1 MYKLNVISLIIL
13 TTYTGATYASTPD
26 FPQQGLPQEDT
37 VVFGNVTIDKT
48 TADKMTITQSSPTTQ
63 INWKSF
69 DIGQNKEV
77 EFKQPSANS
86 VAYNRVTGGNASQIQ
101 GKLTA
106 NGKVYLANPNGVIIT
121 KGAEI
126 NVAGLLATTK
136 DLEKISENGNSN
148 TNKFTRKLKDRQVV
162 TEGQVVK
169 EGQVINEG
177 KIKAKDFVVL
187 NGDEVIN
194 KGEIDVEKNA
204 AKNGEVYLSSDYN
217 FTFTL
222 PDSGISVA
230 LEDNTVRGIVKNEGS
245 IKAGEITLSAKGRNQ
260 ALDSLVMNNGVLEA
274 TKVSNRNGKVVLSAG
289 NVELNN
295 KSDIKGEIVT
305 FGADVTSNK
314 ELEDNIKITSQT
326 GSKVTSPKINFKG
339 KSVNIKGDFGREEN
353 REYYDDEHKKLKT
366 EVNIDVP
373 DDENIRIADKEKEKE
388 KEKEKDK
395 DNTGTGSFI
404 QTGALSSLLAN
415 NGKVTLK
422 GKDVDIS
429 GNIKIN
435 SFRDSDSLLKLTNKG
450 HIKINHADINSK
462 GRLFF
467 ITSLQNEEDFQS
479 NITITD
485 SKINLGNG
493 AMGLGRSVNESDY
506 DNPYQK
512 TEGSQRK
519 KFNVNMSNVEFNQ
532 VDDVILAGGFEK
544 VNLDKIVATGKTN
557 FYIDGGVSRNRTN
570 GEPWKYEYGV
580 LDLDKRTQLSEL
592 DQGRRRWGYYYDLE
606 LDMNRAYLYRFD
618 LFAAKNTRR
627 STIKDTEINISN
639 SNINLKNGFV
649 HLLAEKIKLDNSKI
663 DITFDKD
670 NSQDTLAQTNR
681 LGMNGKV
688 SMINSHIKIVGD
700 EKEGI
705 SPTGTY
711 ATMFLIGELIGEKS
725 SIFVKSHQGYT
736 FKTDGNTKI
745 AGKYSKEDLKITAIN
760 TGGRAAEEVLINGA
774 LGSADNDANIANM
787 AFTIGDS
794 ANTKTTIENA
804 DITALA
810 PNGGTAYLSS
820 KDVEIEVKPNSNFT
834 FFELPREKNLN
845 QTKINGASTKLSERG
860 FARLYDKINGV
871 RASNLSAEQLNVTDA
886 SEKIINTKLVS
897 SLDVEK
903 LVSVAVCDAG
913 NGCEEQQF
921 GDKGNNTK
929 VSVGEL
935 EAEQ

>member
-13 TTYTGATYASTPD
+13 TTYTGAAYASAQD
-26 FPQQGLPQEDT
+26 LPQEGLPQKDK
-37 VVFGNVTIDKT
+37 VVVGKATFST
-48 TADKMTITQSSPTTQ
+48 TENKMTIKQETPTTQ
-63 INWKSF
+63 IDWHSF
-69 DIGQNKEV
+69 DIGKNKEV
-77 EFKQPSANS
+77 EFEQPTTNS

-121 KGAEI
+121 QGAQI
-126 NVAGLLATTK
+126 NVAGLFATTK
-136 DLEKISENGNSN
+136 DLEKISENGNGN
-148 TNKFTRKLKDRQVV
+148 GNGNGNKFTRKAK
-162 TEGQVVK
+162 EGKVLT

-177 KIKAKDFVVL
+177 KIEAKDFVVL

-194 KGEIDVEKNA
+194 KGDINA
-204 AKNGEVYLSSDYN
+204 TNGKVYLSSDYN

-222 PDSGISVA
+222 LPDSGISVA
-230 LEDNTVRGIVKNEGS
+230 LEDNAVRGIVKNEGI
-245 IKAGEITLSAKGRNQ
+245 IKAGDITLNAKGRNQ
-260 ALDSLVMNNGVLEA
+260 ALDSLVVNNGVLEA

-295 KSDIKGEIVT
+295 KSDIKGESEVA
-305 FGADVTSNK
+305 FTSNNDK
-314 ELEDNIKITSQT
+314 NIKITSQT
-326 GSKVTSPKINFKG
+326 GSKVTSPKIDFKG
-339 KSVNIKGDFGREEN
+339 KSVNINGDFGREDSGKH
-353 REYYDDEHKKLKT
+353 YKDEFKKLDT

-373 DDENIRIADKEKEKE
+373 DTENIRIADVEDKDKH
-388 KEKEKDK
+388 KEKDK
-395 DNTGTGSFI
+395 TDTGSFI

-435 SFRDSDSLLKLTNKG
+435 SFKGTDSLLKLTNQG
-450 HIKINHADINSK
+450 HININNADIHST

-467 ITSLQNEEDFQS
+467 ITSLQNDVDFQS
-479 NITITD
+479 NITITN

-493 AMGLGRSVNESDY
+493 AMGLGRSADPEDY
-506 DNPYQK
+506 DNKYQK
-512 TEGSQRK
+512 TERSQRK
-519 KFNVNMSNVEFNQ
+519 KFDVKMRNVVFDQ
-532 VDDVILAGGFEK
+532 VDDVVVAGGFQK
-544 VNLDKIVATGKTN
+544 VNLDNIVATGKTN
-557 FYIDGGVSRNRTN
+557 FYIDGGVSRNKRN
-570 GEPWKYEYGV
+570 GESWKYEYGV
-580 LDLDKRTQLSEL
+580 LDLDERTQLSSL
-592 DQGRRRWGYYYDLE
+592 DQRKRRWKYYYNLD
-606 LDMNRAYLYRFD
+606 LDMNRAYWHRFD
-618 LFAAKNTRR
+618 MFASKNTGR
-627 STIKDTEINISN
+627 STIKGTEINISN

-649 HLLAEKIKLDNSKI
+649 HLLAEKINLDKSKI

-670 NSQDTLAQTNR
+670 NSEDISSQINR

-688 SMINSHIKIVGD
+688 SMVNSHIKIVGD
-700 EKEGI
+700 EKSDI
-705 SPTGTY
+705 SAKAPY

-736 FKTDGNTKI
+736 FRTDGDTKI
-745 AGKYSKEDLKITAIN
+745 AGKNSKDDLKITAIN
-760 TGGRAAEEVLINGA
+760 TGGRTGKEVIINGA
-774 LGSADNDANIANM
+774 PGSIDNDANIANM
-787 AFTIGDS
+787 AFTIGDN

-820 KDVEIEVKPNSNFT
+820 KGVEIEVNPNSNFT
-834 FFELPREKNLN
+834 FFELPREKNFN
-845 QTKINGASTKLSERG
+845 QTKINGDSTKLSERG

>member
-13 TTYTGATYASTPD
+13 TTYTGAVYASTQD
-26 FPQQGLPQEDT
+26 LPQEEN
-37 VVFGNVTIDKT
+37 VVFGNVKIEKT
-48 TADKMTITQSSPTTQ
+48 VDKMTINQTSDKAQ

-69 DIGQNKEV
+69 DIGKNKEV
-77 EFKQPSANS
+77 EFQQPSTSA

-101 GKLTA
+101 GKLMA

-121 KGAEI
+121 QGAEI
-126 NVAGLLATTK
+126 NVAGLFATTK
-136 DLEKISENGNSN
+136 DLERISENGNS
-148 TNKFTRKLKDRQVV
+148 NKFTRKLKDRQELK
-162 TEGQVVK
+162 EGQVVK

-177 KIKAKDFVVL
+177 EIKAKDFVVL

-194 KGEIDVEKNA
+194 KGKIDA
-204 AKNGEVYLSSDYN
+204 TNGKVYLSSGDN
-217 FTFTL
+217 FTFTLL

-230 LEDNTVRGIVKNEGS
+230 LEDNTVRGIVQNEGS
-245 IKAGEITLSAKGRNQ
+245 IKAGEITLSAKGRKE

-289 NVELNN
+289 EIKLND
-295 KSDIKGEIVT
+295 KSDIKGESEVV
-305 FGADVTSNK
+305 FTSN
-314 ELEDNIKITSQT
+314 EDKKLKITSQT
-326 GSKVTSPKINFKG
+326 GSKVTSPKINFTG
-339 KSVNIKGDFGREEN
+339 KSVNINGDFGR
-353 REYYDDEHKKLKT
+353 DDSKAHYNEEHKRLDT

-373 DDENIRIADKEKEKE
+373 DNENIRIADK
-388 KEKEKDK
+388 
-395 DNTGTGSFI
+395 DNTGTGTDSFI
-404 QTGALSSLLAN
+404 QTDALSSLLAN
-415 NGKVTLK
+415 NGKVNLK
-422 GKDVDIS
+422 GNNVNIS
-429 GNIKIN
+429 GNININ
-435 SFRDSDSLLKLTNKG
+435 SFKDSDSLLKLTNKG
-450 HIKINHADINSK
+450 HININNADINSK

-467 ITSLQNEEDFQS
+467 ITSLQNDVDFQS

-493 AMGLGRSVNESDY
+493 AMGLGRSLNKKDCDDRWCRTES
-506 DNPYQK
+506 P
-512 TEGSQRK
+512 QRK
-519 KFNVNMSNVEFNQ
+519 KFNVKMSNVEFNQ
-532 VDDVILAGGFEK
+532 VDDVVVAGGFKE
-544 VNLDKIVATGKTN
+544 VNLDRVVATGKTN
-557 FYIDGGVSRNRTN
+557 FYIDGGVSRNGR
-570 GEPWKYEYGV
+570 KYEYGV
-580 LDLDKRTQLSEL
+580 LDLDERTQLSSL
-592 DQGRRRWGYYYDLE
+592 DQRKRRWKYYYNLD
-606 LDMNRAYLYRFD
+606 LDMNKAYWHRFD
-618 LFAAKNTRR
+618 MFASKNTGR

-639 SNINLKNGFV
+639 SNINLKNGFM

-670 NSQDTLAQTNR
+670 NSEDISSQINR

-700 EKEGI
+700 EKSDI
-705 SPTGTY
+705 SAKAPY

-736 FKTDGNTKI
+736 FRTDGDTKI
-745 AGKYSKEDLKITAIN
+745 AGKNSKDDLKITAIN
-760 TGGRAAEEVLINGA
+760 TGGRTGKEVIINGA
-774 LGSADNDANIANM
+774 PGSIDNDANIANM
-787 AFTIGDS
+787 AFTIGDN

-820 KDVEIEVKPNSNFT
+820 KGVEIEVNPNSNFT
-834 FFELPREKNLN
+834 FFELPREKNFN
-845 QTKINGASTKLSERG
+845 QTKINGDSTKLSERG

>member
-13 TTYTGATYASTPD
+13 TTYTGAAYASTRD
-26 FPQQGLPQEDT
+26 FPQNHQIITGNAT
-37 VVFGNVTIDKT
+37 VSQAEN
-48 TADKMTITQSSPTTQ
+48 KMTINQTTPTTQ
-63 INWKSF
+63 IDWHSF

-77 EFKQPSANS
+77 EFIQPGENS

-121 KGAEI
+121 QGAQI

-136 DLEKISENGNSN
+136 DLERISENGNSN
-148 TNKFTRKLKDRQVV
+148 SYQFTRKTKDGQVPKEGEVLKD
-162 TEGQVVK
+162 GQVVK

-177 KIKAKDFVVL
+177 KITAQDFVVL
-187 NGDEVIN
+187 NGDKVVNE
-194 KGEIDVEKNA
+194 GEISS
-204 AKNGEVYLSSDYN
+204 KNGKVHLSSGYN

-222 PDSGISVA
+222 SDSGISVA
-230 LEDNTVRGIVKNEGS
+230 LEDNTVQGIVENEGS
-245 IKAGEITLSAKGRNQ
+245 IKAGEITLSAKGRKQ
-260 ALDSLVMNNGVLEA
+260 ALDSLVVNNGVLEA
-274 TKVSNRNGKVVLSAG
+274 TKVSNRNGKVVLSAD
-289 NVELNN
+289 NVQLNN
-295 KSDIKGEIVT
+295 KSDIKGESETV
-305 FGADVTSNK
+305 FTSNN
-314 ELEDNIKITSQT
+314 ELKDNIKITSQT
-326 GSKVTSPKINFKG
+326 GSKVTSPKINFTG
-339 KSVNIKGDFGREEN
+339 KSVNIKGDFGRENSTTHYSE
-353 REYYDDEHKKLKT
+353 EHKTLKT

-373 DDENIRIADKEKEKE
+373 DTENIRIADVEDKDKD
-388 KEKEKDK
+388 KDK

-422 GKDVDIS
+422 GKDVNIS

-435 SFRDSDSLLKLTNKG
+435 SFKDTDSLLKLTNQG
-450 HIKINHADINSK
+450 HININNADIHSK

-467 ITSLQNEEDFQS
+467 ITSLQNEEDFKS
-479 NITITD
+479 NIKITD

-493 AMGLGRSVNESDY
+493 AMGLGRSAKEEYY
-506 DNPYQK
+506 DNRWQK
-512 TEGSQRK
+512 TEYSQRK
-519 KFNVNMSNVEFNQ
+519 KFNVDMRNVEFNQ
-532 VDDVILAGGFEK
+532 VDDVVVAGGFEK
-544 VNLDKIVATGKTN
+544 VNLDNIVATGKTN
-557 FYIDGGVSRNRTN
+557 FYIDGGVSRNRN
-570 GEPWKYEYGV
+570 GKSSKYEYGV
-580 LDLDKRTQLSEL
+580 LDLDERTQLSSL
-592 DQGRRRWGYYYDLE
+592 DQRKRRWKYYYNLD
-606 LDMNRAYLYRFD
+606 LDMNRAYWHRFD
-618 LFAAKNTRR
+618 MFASKNTGR

-639 SNINLKNGFV
+639 SKINLKNGFV
-649 HLLAEKIKLDNSKI
+649 HLLAEKIKLDKSKI

-670 NSQDTLAQTNR
+670 NSEDISSQINR

-688 SMINSHIKIVGD
+688 SMVNSHIKIVGD
-700 EKEGI
+700 EKSDI
-705 SPTGTY
+705 SAKAPY

-736 FKTDGNTKI
+736 FRTDGDTKI
-745 AGKYSKEDLKITAIN
+745 AGKNSKDDLKITAIN
-760 TGGRAAEEVLINGA
+760 TGGRTGKEVIINGA
-774 LGSADNDANIANM
+774 PGSIDNDANIANM
-787 AFTIGDS
+787 AFTIGDN
-794 ANTKTTIENA
+794 ADTKTTIENA

-820 KDVEIEVKPNSNFT
+820 KGVEIEVNPNSNFT
-834 FFELPREKNLN
+834 FFELPREKNFN
-845 QTKINGASTKLSERG
+845 QTKINGDSTKLSERG

>member
-13 TTYTGATYASTPD
+13 TTYTGATYASTQD
-26 FPQQGLPQEDT
+26 LPQQGLPQHHTT
-37 VVFGNVTIDKT
+37 VSGNVTVTT
-48 TADKMTITQSSPTTQ
+48 TADKMTIKQDSNKAQ

-69 DIGQNKEV
+69 DIGENKEV
-77 EFKQPSANS
+77 KFEQPDENA

-121 KGAEI
+121 KGAQI

-136 DLEKISENGNSN
+136 DLENISENI
-148 TNKFTRKLKDRQVV
+148 NKFTRKAKQD
-162 TEGQVVK
+162 GQVVKNRQVLKDGQVIK

-177 KIKAKDFVVL
+177 NITAQDFVVL

-194 KGEIDVEKNA
+194 KGNINVEKNSTI
-204 AKNGEVYLSSDYN
+204 NGKVYLSSGYN

-222 PDSGISVA
+222 SDSGISVA
-230 LEDNTVRGIVKNEGS
+230 LEDNAVQGIVQNEGS

-260 ALDSLVMNNGVLEA
+260 VLDSLVMNNGVLEA
-274 TKVSNRNGKVVLSAG
+274 TKVSNKNGKVVLSAD
-289 NVELNN
+289 EIKLND
-295 KSDIKGEIVT
+295 KSDIKGESEVA
-305 FGADVTSNK
+305 FTSNGDK
-314 ELEDNIKITSQT
+314 KLKITSQT
-326 GSKVTSPKINFKG
+326 GSKVTSPKIDFKG
-339 KSVNIKGDFGREEN
+339 KSVNINGNFGRDDGTKHYN
-353 REYYDDEHKKLKT
+353 DEHKTLKT

-373 DDENIRIADKEKEKE
+373 DTENIRIADKEKEKE
-388 KEKEKDK
+388 K
-395 DNTGTGSFI
+395 TGTDSFI
-404 QTGALSSLLAN
+404 QTDALSSLLAN

-422 GKDVDIS
+422 GKDVNIS

-435 SFRDSDSLLKLTNKG
+435 SFKDTDSLLKLTNKG
-450 HIKINHADINSK
+450 HININNADIHSK

-467 ITSLQNEEDFQS
+467 ITSLQNDVDFQS

-493 AMGLGRSVNESDY
+493 AMGLGRSLNQEDCDGRWCRTES
-506 DNPYQK
+506 P
-512 TEGSQRK
+512 QRK
-519 KFNVNMSNVEFNQ
+519 KFDVKMSNVEFNQ
-532 VDDVILAGGFEK
+532 VDDVVVAGGFKE
-544 VNLDKIVATGKTN
+544 VNLDRIVATGQTN
-557 FYIDGGVSRNRTN
+557 FYIDGGVSRNNSR
-570 GEPWKYEYGV
+570 YEYGV
-580 LDLDKRTQLSEL
+580 LDLDKRTLLSEL
-592 DQGRRRWGYYYDLE
+592 DQRRRRWKYYDNLD
-606 LDMNRAYLYRFD
+606 LDMNKAYWHRFD
-618 LFAAKNTRR
+618 MFASKNTGRA
-627 STIKDTEINISN
+627 TIKDTEINISN
-639 SNINLKNGFV
+639 SNINLKNGFM
-649 HLLAEKIKLDNSKI
+649 HLLAEKINLDNSKI

-670 NSQDTLAQTNR
+670 NSQDISTQINR

-688 SMINSHIKIVGD
+688 SMVNSHIKIVGD
-700 EKEGI
+700 EKSDI
-705 SPTGTY
+705 SAKAPY

-736 FKTDGNTKI
+736 FRTDGDTKI
-745 AGKYSKEDLKITAIN
+745 AGKNSKDDLKITAIN
-760 TGGRAAEEVLINGA
+760 TGGRTGKEVIINGA
-774 LGSADNDANIANM
+774 PGSIDNDANIANM
-787 AFTIGDS
+787 AFTIGDN

-820 KDVEIEVKPNSNFT
+820 KGVEIEVKSNSNFT
-834 FFELPREKNLN
+834 FFELPREKNFN

>member
-26 FPQQGLPQEDT
+26 FPQQDE
-37 VVFGNVTIDKT
+37 VVFGKATVSQTEN
-48 TADKMTITQSSPTTQ
+48 KMTIKQESDKAQ

-69 DIGQNKEV
+69 DIGKNKEV
-77 EFKQPSANS
+77 EFEQPSTNA
-86 VAYNRVTGGNASQIQ
+86 VAYNRVIGGNASQIQ
-101 GKLTA
+101 GKLKA

-121 KGAEI
+121 EGAEI
-126 NVAGLLATTK
+126 NVAGLFATTK
-136 DLEKISENGNSN
+136 DLEKISENGNGNS
-148 TNKFTRKLKDRQVV
+148 NKFTRKLKNGQVV

-177 KIKAKDFVVL
+177 NITAQDFVVL

-194 KGEIDVEKNA
+194 KGKIDA
-204 AKNGEVYLSSDYN
+204 TNGKVYLSSDYN
-217 FTFTL
+217 FTFTLL

-230 LEDNTVRGIVKNEGS
+230 LEDNTVQGIVKNEGS
-245 IKAGEITLSAKGRNQ
+245 IKAGEITLSAKGRKE

-274 TKVSNRNGKVVLSAG
+274 TKVSSKNGKVVLSAD
-289 NVELNN
+289 EIKLND
-295 KSDIKGEIVT
+295 KSNIKGESEVV
-305 FGADVTSNK
+305 FTSNK
-314 ELEDNIKITSQT
+314 GLENNIKITSQT
-326 GSKVTSPKINFKG
+326 GSKVTSPKIDFKG
-339 KSVNIKGDFGREEN
+339 KRVNINGNFGREDN
-353 REYYDDEHKKLKT
+353 NDYYKDEFKTLNT

-373 DDENIRIADKEKEKE
+373 DTENIRIADKDKEQ
-388 KEKEKDK
+388 DK
-395 DNTGTGSFI
+395 DNTGTGKDSFI

-415 NGKVTLK
+415 NGKVNLK
-422 GKDVDIS
+422 GNEVNIS
-429 GNIKIN
+429 GRIHID
-435 SFRDSDSLLKLTNKG
+435 SFRGSDSLLKLTNQG
-450 HIKINHADINSK
+450 HININNADIHST

-467 ITSLQNEEDFQS
+467 ITSLQNKEDFKS

-493 AMGLGRSVNESDY
+493 AMGLGRSLNRENCDHHRWCR
-506 DNPYQK
+506 
-512 TEGSQRK
+512 TETSQRK
-519 KFNVNMSNVEFNQ
+519 KFDVDMRNVVFDQ
-532 VDDVILAGGFEK
+532 VDDVVVAGGFRK
-544 VNLDKIVATGKTN
+544 VNLDNIVATGKTN
-557 FYIDGGVSRNRTN
+557 FYIDGGVSRNNSR
-570 GEPWKYEYGV
+570 YEYGV
-580 LDLDKRTQLSEL
+580 LDLDKRTLLSEL
-592 DQGRRRWGYYYDLE
+592 DQRKRRWKYYNDLD
-606 LDMNRAYLYRFD
+606 LDMNKAYWHRFD
-618 LFAAKNTRR
+618 MFATKNTGR
-627 STIKDTEINISN
+627 STIKETEINISN

-649 HLLAEKIKLDNSKI
+649 HLLAEKINLDKSKI

-670 NSQDTLAQTNR
+670 NSEDISSQINR

-688 SMINSHIKIVGD
+688 SMVNSHIKIVGD
-700 EKEGI
+700 EKSDI
-705 SPTGTY
+705 SAKAPY

-736 FKTDGNTKI
+736 FRTDGDTKI
-745 AGKYSKEDLKITAIN
+745 AGKNSKDDLKITAIN
-760 TGGRAAEEVLINGA
+760 TGGRTGKEVIINGA
-774 LGSADNDANIANM
+774 PGSIDNDANIANM
-787 AFTIGDS
+787 AFTIGDN

-820 KDVEIEVKPNSNFT
+820 KGVEIEVKSNSNFT
-834 FFELPREKNLN
+834 FFELPREKNFN
-845 QTKINGASTKLSERG
+845 QTKINGDSTKLSERG

-871 RASNLSAEQLNVTDA
+871 RASNLSAEQLNVTDS

>member
-13 TTYTGATYASTPD
+13 TTCSGAAYASTQD
-26 FPQQGLPQEDT
+26 FPQQDK
-37 VVFGNVTIDKT
+37 VVLGMASVTQT
-48 TADKMTITQSSPTTQ
+48 ENKMTIKQETPTTQ
-63 INWKSF
+63 IDWHSF
-69 DIGQNKEV
+69 DIGKNKEV
-77 EFKQPSANS
+77 EFKQPNANS
-86 VAYNRVTGGNASQIQ
+86 VAYNRVTGGNASHIQ

-121 KGAEI
+121 QGAEI
-126 NVAGLLATTK
+126 NVAGLFATTK
-136 DLEKISENGNSN
+136 DLEKISESGN
-148 TNKFTRKLKDRQVV
+148 NKFIRKLTQ
-162 TEGQVVK
+162 EGQVL
-169 EGQVINEG
+169 NEG
-177 KIKAKDFVVL
+177 KITAQDFVVL
-187 NGDEVIN
+187 NGDQVIN
-194 KGEIDVEKNA
+194 KGEINVEKNA
-204 AKNGEVYLSSDYN
+204 ANNGKVYLSSGYN

-222 PDSGISVA
+222 PDSSISVA
-230 LEDNTVRGIVKNEGS
+230 LEDNTVQGIVKNEGS

-260 ALDSLVMNNGVLEA
+260 VLDSLVMNNGVLEA
-274 TKVSNRNGKVVLSAG
+274 TKVSKKNGKVVLSADD
-289 NVELNN
+289 VQLNN
-295 KSDIKGEIVT
+295 KSDIKGDIVS
-305 FGADVTSNK
+305 FGADVTSNN
-314 ELEDNIKITSQT
+314 ELKDNIKITSKT
-326 GSKVTSPKINFKG
+326 GSKVTSPKIDFKG
-339 KSVNIKGDFGREEN
+339 KSVNINGNFGRDDSKAHYN
-353 REYYDDEHKKLKT
+353 DEHKTLKT

-373 DDENIRIADKEKEKE
+373 DTENIRIADVED
-388 KEKEKDK
+388 KDK

-422 GKDVDIS
+422 GNNVNIS
-429 GNIKIN
+429 GRIHIN
-435 SFRDSDSLLKLTNKG
+435 SFKDTDSLLKLTNKG
-450 HIKINHADINSK
+450 HIDINNADIHSK

-467 ITSLQNEEDFQS
+467 ITSLQNEKDFQS

-493 AMGLGRSVNESDY
+493 AMGLGRSANPEDY
-506 DNPYQK
+506 DNKYQK
-512 TEGSQRK
+512 TEYSQRK
-519 KFNVNMSNVEFNQ
+519 KFDVKMSNVVFDQ

-557 FYIDGGVSRNRTN
+557 FYIDGGVSRNGR
-570 GEPWKYEYGV
+570 KYEYGV
-580 LDLDKRTQLSEL
+580 LDLDERTKLSEL
-592 DQGRRRWGYYYDLE
+592 DQGRRRWRYYRDLD

-618 LFAAKNTRR
+618 LFAAKNTGR
-627 STIKDTEINISN
+627 STIEDTEINISN
-639 SNINLKNGFV
+639 SNINLKNGFM

-736 FKTDGNTKI
+736 FKTDGDTKI
-745 AGKYSKEDLKITAIN
+745 AGKNSKEDLKITAIN

-820 KDVEIEVKPNSNFT
+820 KDVEIEVNPNSNFT

-871 RASNLSAEQLNVTDA
+871 RASNLSAEQLNVTDS
-886 SEKIINTKLVS
+886 SEKIINTNLVS

-913 NGCEEQQF
+913 KGCEEQQF

>member
-13 TTYTGATYASTPD
+13 TTYTGATYASTRD
-26 FPQQGLPQEDT
+26 LPQHQET
-37 VVFGNVTIDKT
+37 VSGNVTVTT
-48 TADKMTITQSSPTTQ
+48 TADKMTITQESDKAQ

-69 DIGQNKEV
+69 DIGKDKEV
-77 EFKQPSANS
+77 KFEQPNENA
-86 VAYNRVTGGNASQIQ
+86 VAYNRVIGGNASQIQ

-136 DLEKISENGNSN
+136 DLEKISENGNSYQ
-148 TNKFTRKLKDRQVV
+148 FTRKTKD
-162 TEGQVVK
+162 GQVVKDRLVLKDGQELK

-177 KIKAKDFVVL
+177 KITAKDFVVL

-194 KGEIDVEKNA
+194 KGEIDA
-204 AKNGEVYLSSDYN
+204 TNGKVYLSSDYN

-222 PDSGISVA
+222 SDSSISVA
-230 LEDNTVRGIVKNEGS
+230 LEDNAVQSIVKNEGS
-245 IKAGEITLSAKGRNQ
+245 IKAGEITLSAKGRKQ
-260 ALDSLVMNNGVLEA
+260 ALDSLVVNNGVLEA
-274 TKVSNRNGKVVLSAG
+274 TKVSSKNGKVVLSAD

-295 KSDIKGEIVT
+295 KSDIKGKSEVV
-305 FGADVTSNK
+305 FTSNNDK
-314 ELEDNIKITSQT
+314 NIKITSKT

-339 KSVNIKGDFGREEN
+339 KSVNIKGDFGREDN
-353 REYYDDEHKKLKT
+353 NNYYKDEFKTLNT

-373 DDENIRIADKEKEKE
+373 DDENIRIADQD
-388 KEKEKDK
+388 KDK
-395 DNTGTGSFI
+395 TGTGTDSFI
-404 QTGALSSLLAN
+404 QTEALSSLLAN
-415 NGKVTLK
+415 NGKVNLK
-422 GKDVDIS
+422 GKDVNIS
-429 GNIKIN
+429 GNININ
-435 SFRDSDSLLKLTNKG
+435 SFKGTDSLLKLTNKG
-450 HIKINHADINSK
+450 HIDINNADIHST

-467 ITSLQNEEDFQS
+467 ITSLQNEKDFQS

-493 AMGLGRSVNESDY
+493 AMGLGRSADPEDY
-506 DNPYQK
+506 DNKYQK
-512 TEGSQRK
+512 TERSQRK
-519 KFNVNMSNVEFNQ
+519 KFNVDMRNVTFNQ
-532 VDDVILAGGFEK
+532 VDDVVLAGGFEK
-544 VNLDKIVATGKTN
+544 VNLDNITATGKTN
-557 FYIDGGVSRNRTN
+557 FYIDGGVSRNRN
-570 GEPWKYEYGV
+570 GRGSKYEYGV
-580 LDLDKRTQLSEL
+580 LDLDERTQLSSL
-592 DQGRRRWGYYYDLE
+592 DQGRRRWKYYYNLD
-606 LDMNRAYLYRFD
+606 LDMNRAYWHRFD
-618 LFAAKNTRR
+618 MFATKNTGRAA
-627 STIKDTEINISN
+627 IKDTEINISN

-670 NSQDTLAQTNR
+670 NSEDISTQINR

-688 SMINSHIKIVGD
+688 SMVNSHIKIVGD
-700 EKEGI
+700 EKSDI
-705 SPTGTY
+705 SPKAPY

-736 FKTDGNTKI
+736 FRTDGDTKI
-745 AGKYSKEDLKITAIN
+745 AGKNSKDDLKITAIN
-760 TGGRAAEEVLINGA
+760 TGGRTGKEVIINGA
-774 LGSADNDANIANM
+774 PGSIDNDANIANM
-787 AFTIGDS
+787 AFTIGDN
-794 ANTKTTIENA
+794 ADTKTTIENA

-820 KDVEIEVKPNSNFT
+820 KGVEIEVKSNSNFT
-834 FFELPREKNLN
+834 FFELPREKNFN
-845 QTKINGASTKLSERG
+845 QTKINGDSTKLSERG

-871 RASNLSAEQLNVTDA
+871 RATNLSAEQLNVTDA

>member
-13 TTYTGATYASTPD
+13 TTYTGAAYASTQD
-26 FPQQGLPQEDT
+26 LPQQGLPQKDK
-37 VVFGNVTIDKT
+37 VVSGNVTFTT
-48 TADKMTITQSSPTTQ
+48 TADKMTINQTSDKAQ
-63 INWKSF
+63 IDWKSF

-77 EFKQPSANS
+77 KFEQPDANS

-121 KGAEI
+121 QGAEI

-136 DLEKISENGNSN
+136 DLEKISENGNGNGNSYQ
-148 TNKFTRKLKDRQVV
+148 FTRKTKD
-162 TEGQVVK
+162 GQVVKNRQVLKDGQELK
-169 EGQVINEG
+169 EGQVINKG
-177 KIKAKDFVVL
+177 KITAKDFVVL

-194 KGEIDVEKNA
+194 EGEIGA
-204 AKNGEVYLSSDYN
+204 TNGKVYLSSGYN

-230 LEDNTVRGIVKNEGS
+230 LEDNTVQGIVKNEGI
-245 IKAGEITLSAKGRNQ
+245 IKAEDITLNAKGRKQ

-274 TKVSNRNGKVVLSAG
+274 TKVSNRNGKVVLSAD
-289 NVELNN
+289 EIKLND
-295 KSDIKGEIVT
+295 KSDIKGESEVV
-305 FGADVTSNK
+305 FTSNK
-314 ELEDNIKITSQT
+314 ELENNIKITSQN

-339 KSVNIKGDFGREEN
+339 KSVNIKGNFGREDN
-353 REYYDDEHKKLKT
+353 NNYYKDEFKTLNT

-373 DDENIRIADKEKEKE
+373 DNENIRIADVEDKDKHKH
-388 KEKEKDK
+388 KHKEKDK
-395 DNTGTGSFI
+395 TGTGSFI

-422 GKDVDIS
+422 GKDVNIS
-429 GNIKIN
+429 GRIHID
-435 SFRDSDSLLKLTNKG
+435 SFKGTDSLLKLTNKG
-450 HIKINHADINSK
+450 HININNADIHST

-467 ITSLQNEEDFQS
+467 ITSLQNKEDFKS

-493 AMGLGRSVNESDY
+493 AMGLGRSLDEENCDNRWCRTES
-506 DNPYQK
+506 
-512 TEGSQRK
+512 SQRK
-519 KFNVNMSNVEFNQ
+519 KFDVDMRNVVFDQ
-532 VDDVILAGGFEK
+532 VDDVVVAGGFKK
-544 VNLDKIVATGKTN
+544 VNLDRIVATGKTN
-557 FYIDGGVSRNRTN
+557 FYIDGGVSRNN
-570 GEPWKYEYGV
+570 SKYEYGV
-580 LDLDKRTQLSEL
+580 LDLDKRTLLSEL
-592 DQGRRRWGYYYDLE
+592 DQRRRRWKYYDNLD
-606 LDMNRAYLYRFD
+606 LDMNKAYWHRFD
-618 LFAAKNTRR
+618 MFASKNTGR

-639 SNINLKNGFV
+639 SKINLKNGFV
-649 HLLAEKIKLDNSKI
+649 HLLAEKIKLDHSKI

-670 NSQDTLAQTNR
+670 NSQDISTQINR

-700 EKEGI
+700 EKIDI
-705 SPTGTY
+705 SAKAPY

-736 FKTDGNTKI
+736 FRTDGDTKI
-745 AGKYSKEDLKITAIN
+745 AGKNSKDDLKITAIN
-760 TGGRAAEEVLINGA
+760 TGGRTGKEVIINGA
-774 LGSADNDANIANM
+774 PGSIDNDANIANM
-787 AFTIGDS
+787 AFTIGDN

-820 KDVEIEVKPNSNFT
+820 KGVEIEVKSNSNFT
-834 FFELPREKNLN
+834 FFELPREKNFN
-845 QTKINGASTKLSERG
+845 QTKINGDSTKLSERG

>member
-13 TTYTGATYASTPD
+13 TTYTGATYAST
-26 FPQQGLPQEDT
+26 QGLPKHQET
-37 VVFGNVTIDKT
+37 VSGTVTFTT
-48 TADKMTITQSSPTTQ
+48 TADKMTIDQTTPTTQ
-63 INWKSF
+63 INWESF
-69 DIGQNKEV
+69 DIGKNKEV
-77 EFKQPSANS
+77 EFKQPDENS
-86 VAYNRVTGGNASQIQ
+86 VAYNRVIGGNASQIQ
-101 GKLTA
+101 GKLKA

-121 KGAEI
+121 KEAEI
-126 NVAGLLATTK
+126 NVAGLFATTK
-136 DLEKISENGNSN
+136 DLEQISEKGNGNSN
-148 TNKFTRKLKDRQVV
+148 SNSYQFTRKTK
-162 TEGQVVK
+162 EGQVVK
-169 EGQVINEG
+169 NQG

-194 KGEIDVEKNA
+194 EGEIDA
-204 AKNGEVYLSSDYN
+204 TNGKVYLSSGYN

-230 LEDNTVRGIVKNEGS
+230 LEDNTVQGIVKNEGS

-260 ALDSLVMNNGVLEA
+260 VLDSLVMNNGVLEA
-274 TKVSNRNGKVVLSAG
+274 TKVSNKNGKVVLSAD
-289 NVELNN
+289 EIKLND
-295 KSDIKGEIVT
+295 KSDIKGESEVV
-305 FGADVTSNK
+305 FTSN
-314 ELEDNIKITSQT
+314 EDKKLKNIKITSQT
-326 GSKVTSPKINFKG
+326 GSKVTSPKINFTG
-339 KSVNIKGDFGREEN
+339 KSVNIKGDFGRENSTTHYSE
-353 REYYDDEHKKLKT
+353 EHKTLKT

-373 DDENIRIADKEKEKE
+373 DTENIRIADVE
-388 KEKEKDK
+388 DK
-395 DNTGTGSFI
+395 DNTGTGKDSFI
-404 QTGALSSLLAN
+404 QTEALSSLLAN

-422 GKDVDIS
+422 GNEVNIS
-429 GNIKIN
+429 GRIHID
-435 SFRDSDSLLKLTNKG
+435 SFRGTDSLLKLTNQG
-450 HIKINHADINSK
+450 HININNADIHST

-467 ITSLQNEEDFQS
+467 ITSLQNEKDFQS

-493 AMGLGRSVNESDY
+493 AMGLGRSLNKDDC
-506 DNPYQK
+506 DNRWCR
-512 TEGSQRK
+512 TEKSQRK
-519 KFNVNMSNVEFNQ
+519 KFNVKMSNVEFNQ
-532 VDDVILAGGFEK
+532 VDDVVVAGGFKE
-544 VNLDKIVATGKTN
+544 VNLDRIVATGKTN
-557 FYIDGGVSRNRTN
+557 FYIDGGVSRNN
-570 GEPWKYEYGV
+570 SKYEYGV
-580 LDLDKRTQLSEL
+580 LDLDERTQLSSL
-592 DQGRRRWGYYYDLE
+592 DQRKRRWKYYYNLD
-606 LDMNRAYLYRFD
+606 LDMNKAYWHRFD
-618 LFAAKNTRR
+618 MFASKNTGR
-627 STIKDTEINISN
+627 STIKGTEINISN

-649 HLLAEKIKLDNSKI
+649 HLLAEKIKLDKSKI

-670 NSQDTLAQTNR
+670 NSEDISSQINR

-688 SMINSHIKIVGD
+688 SMVNSHIKIVGD
-700 EKEGI
+700 EKSDI
-705 SPTGTY
+705 SAKAPY

-736 FKTDGNTKI
+736 FRTDGDTKI
-745 AGKYSKEDLKITAIN
+745 AGKYSKDDLKITAIN
-760 TGGRAAEEVLINGA
+760 TGGRTGKEVIINGA
-774 LGSADNDANIANM
+774 PGSIDNDANIANM
-787 AFTIGDS
+787 AFTIGDN

-820 KDVEIEVKPNSNFT
+820 KGVEIEVNPNSNFT
-834 FFELPREKNLN
+834 FFELPREKNFN
-845 QTKINGASTKLSERG
+845 QTKINGDSTKLSERG

-886 SEKIINTKLVS
+886 SEKIINTNLVS

>member
-13 TTYTGATYASTPD
+13 TTCTGAAYASAQD
-26 FPQQGLPQEDT
+26 LPQNSEVVVGTAT
-37 VVFGNVTIDKT
+37 VSHTEN
-48 TADKMTITQSSPTTQ
+48 KMTINQTSDKAQ
-63 INWKSF
+63 INWESF
-69 DIGQNKEV
+69 NIGTNKEV
-77 EFKQPSANS
+77 QFEQPNANA
-86 VAYNRVTGGNASQIQ
+86 VAYNRVIGGNASQIQ

-106 NGKVYLANPNGVIIT
+106 NGKVYLANPNGVTIT
-121 KGAEI
+121 NGAEI

-136 DLEKISENGNSN
+136 DLEQISESDNSYQ
-148 TNKFTRKLKDRQVV
+148 FTRKAKD
-162 TEGQVVK
+162 GQELK
-169 EGQVINEG
+169 EGQVLNQG
-177 KIKAKDFVVL
+177 KITAQDFVVL
-187 NGDEVIN
+187 NGDKVIN
-194 KGEIDVEKNA
+194 EGEISVEKNSA
-204 AKNGEVYLSSDYN
+204 NNGKVYLSSGED

-222 PDSGISVA
+222 PDSVISVA
-230 LEDNTVRGIVKNEGS
+230 LEDNAVQGIVKNEGI
-245 IKAGEITLSAKGRNQ
+245 IKAGEITLLSAKGRKQ
-260 ALDSLVMNNGVLEA
+260 ALDSLVVNNGVLEA
-274 TKVSNRNGKVVLSAG
+274 TKVSNRKGKIVLSAD
-289 NVELNN
+289 EIKLNG
-295 KSDIKGEIVT
+295 KSDIKGESETV
-305 FGADVTSNK
+305 FTSNN

-339 KSVNIKGDFGREEN
+339 KSVNINGNFGREDSN
-353 REYYDDEHKKLKT
+353 KYYRDEQKKLNT

-373 DDENIRIADKEKEKE
+373 NTENIRIADIA
-388 KEKEKDK
+388 DK
-395 DNTGTGSFI
+395 DNAGTGSFI
-404 QTGALSSLLAN
+404 QTEALSSLLAN
-415 NGKVTLK
+415 NGKVNLK
-422 GKDVDIS
+422 GNDVNIS
-429 GNIKIN
+429 GHINID
-435 SFRDSDSLLKLTNKG
+435 SFKGTDSLLKLTNQG
-450 HIKINHADINSK
+450 HINIDHADIHSK
-462 GRLFF
+462 YRLFVV
-467 ITSLQNEEDFQS
+467 TSLQNKEDFKS

-493 AMGLGRSVNESDY
+493 AMGLGRSVNEDDY
-506 DNPYQK
+506 ATRWK
-512 TEGSQRK
+512 RAEKSQRK
-519 KFNVNMSNVEFNQ
+519 KFNVDMRNVVFNQ
-532 VDDVILAGGFEK
+532 VDEVILAGGFEK
-544 VNLDKIVATGKTN
+544 VNLDNIAATGQTN
-557 FYIDGGVSRNRTN
+557 FYIDGGVSRNNSR
-570 GEPWKYEYGV
+570 YEYGV
-580 LDLDKRTQLSEL
+580 LDLDYRTHLSEL
-592 DQGRRRWGYYYDLE
+592 EQGRRRWRYYRDLD
-606 LDMNRAYLYRFD
+606 LDMNKAYLYRFD
-618 LFAAKNTRR
+618 LFAKNNSGR
-627 STIKDTEINISN
+627 STIKGTEINISN

-649 HLLAEKIKLDNSKI
+649 HLLAENIKLDNSKV

-681 LGMNGKV
+681 VGMNGKV
-688 SMINSHIKIVGD
+688 SMVNSHIKIVGD

-736 FKTDGNTKI
+736 FKTDGDTKI
-745 AGKYSKEDLKITAIN
+745 AGKNSKEDLKITAIN

-820 KDVEIEVKPNSNFT
+820 KDVEIEVKSNSNFT

-845 QTKINGASTKLSERG
+845 QTKIKGASTKLSERS

-871 RASNLSAEQLNVTDA
+871 RATNLSAEQLNVTDS
-886 SEKIINTKLVS
+886 SEKIINTNLVS

-903 LVSVAVCDAG
+903 LVSVAVCDG
-913 NGCEEQQF
+913 DNGCEEQQL

>member
-13 TTYTGATYASTPD
+13 TTYTGAAYASTRD
-26 FPQQGLPQEDT
+26 FPQNHQIITGNAT
-37 VVFGNVTIDKT
+37 VSQAEN
-48 TADKMTITQSSPTTQ
+48 KMTINQTTPTTQ
-63 INWKSF
+63 IDWHSF
-69 DIGQNKEV
+69 DIGKNKEV
-77 EFKQPSANS
+77 EFIQPSEHA

-148 TNKFTRKLKDRQVV
+148 SNSNSNSYQFTRKTK
-162 TEGQVVK
+162 EGQVVK
-169 EGQVINEG
+169 NQG

-194 KGEIDVEKNA
+194 EGEIDA
-204 AKNGEVYLSSDYN
+204 TNGKVYLSSDYN

-222 PDSGISVA
+222 SDSSISVA
-230 LEDNTVRGIVKNEGS
+230 LEDNAVQSIVKNEGS
-245 IKAGEITLSAKGRNQ
+245 IKAGEITLSAKGRKQ
-260 ALDSLVMNNGVLEA
+260 ALDSLVVNNGVLEA
-274 TKVSNRNGKVVLSAG
+274 TKVSNKNGKVVLSAD
-289 NVELNN
+289 EIKLND
-295 KSDIKGEIVT
+295 KSDIKGESEVA
-305 FGADVTSNK
+305 FTSN
-314 ELEDNIKITSQT
+314 EDKKLKITSQT
-326 GSKVTSPKINFKG
+326 GSKVTSPQINFKG
-339 KSVNIKGDFGREEN
+339 KSVNINGNFGREDN
-353 REYYDDEHKKLKT
+353 KNYYDDEHKTLKT

-373 DDENIRIADKEKEKE
+373 DTENIRIADK
-388 KEKEKDK
+388 
-395 DNTGTGSFI
+395 DNTGTGTGSFI

-422 GKDVDIS
+422 GNEVNIS
-429 GNIKIN
+429 GNINID
-435 SFRDSDSLLKLTNKG
+435 SFKGTDSLLKLTNQG
-450 HIKINHADINSK
+450 HINIDHADIHSK
-462 GRLFF
+462 GRLFVV
-467 ITSLQNEEDFQS
+467 TSLQNEEDFKS
-479 NITITD
+479 NIKITD

-493 AMGLGRSVNESDY
+493 AIGLGRSANEDDY
-506 DNPYQK
+506 DNRWQK
-512 TEGSQRK
+512 TERYQRK
-519 KFNVNMSNVEFNQ
+519 KFNVDMRNVTFNQ
-532 VDDVILAGGFEK
+532 VDDVVLAGGFEK
-544 VNLDKIVATGKTN
+544 VNLDNIVATGKTN
-557 FYIDGGVSRNRTN
+557 FYIDGGVSRNRN
-570 GEPWKYEYGV
+570 GRGSKYEYGV
-580 LDLDKRTQLSEL
+580 LDLDERTQLSSL
-592 DQGRRRWGYYYDLE
+592 DQGRRRWKYYYNLD
-606 LDMNRAYLYRFD
+606 LDMNRAYWHRFD
-618 LFAAKNTRR
+618 MFATKNTGRAA
-627 STIKDTEINISN
+627 IKDTEINISN

-670 NSQDTLAQTNR
+670 NSEDISTQINR

-688 SMINSHIKIVGD
+688 SMVNSHIKIVGD
-700 EKEGI
+700 EKSDI
-705 SPTGTY
+705 SPKAPY

-736 FKTDGNTKI
+736 FRTDGDTKI
-745 AGKYSKEDLKITAIN
+745 AGKYSKDDLKITAIN
-760 TGGRAAEEVLINGA
+760 TGGRTGKEVIINGA
-774 LGSADNDANIANM
+774 PGSIDNDANIANM
-787 AFTIGDS
+787 AFTIGDN
-794 ANTKTTIENA
+794 ADTKTTIENA

-820 KDVEIEVKPNSNFT
+820 KGVEIEVKSNSNFT
-834 FFELPREKNLN
+834 FFELPREKNFN
-845 QTKINGASTKLSERG
+845 QTKINGDSTKLSERG

-871 RASNLSAEQLNVTDA
+871 RATNLSAEQLNVTDS
-886 SEKIINTKLVS
+886 SEKIINTNLVS

-913 NGCEEQQF
+913 KGCEEQQF

>member
-13 TTYTGATYASTPD
+13 TTYTGAAYASTQGL
-26 FPQQGLPQEDT
+26 PQQGLPQEDK
-37 VVFGNVTIDKT
+37 VVVGQATFDKT
-48 TADKMTITQSSPTTQ
+48 IADKMTINQTSDKVQ
-63 INWKSF
+63 INWHSF

-77 EFKQPSANS
+77 EFKQPSENS

-136 DLEKISENGNSN
+136 DLEQISENSNSYQ
-148 TNKFTRKLKDRQVV
+148 FTRKAKN
-162 TEGQVVK
+162 GQEVK
-169 EGQVINEG
+169 NQG

-187 NGDEVIN
+187 NGDKVIN
-194 KGEIDVEKNA
+194 EGEIDA
-204 AKNGEVYLSSDYN
+204 TNGKVYLSSGYN

-222 PDSGISVA
+222 PDSSISVA
-230 LEDNTVRGIVKNEGS
+230 LEDNAAQGIVKNEGR
-245 IKAGEITLSAKGRNQ
+245 ITAGEITLSAKGRNQ

-274 TKVSNRNGKVVLSAG
+274 TKVSNKNGKVVLSADD
-289 NVELNN
+289 VQLNN
-295 KSDIKGEIVT
+295 KSDIKGESEVA
-305 FGADVTSNK
+305 FTSNNDK
-314 ELEDNIKITSQT
+314 NIKITSQT
-326 GSKVTSPKINFKG
+326 GSKVTSPKIDFKG
-339 KSVNIKGDFGREEN
+339 KSVNIKGNFGREDN
-353 REYYDDEHKKLKT
+353 REYYNEEHKKLKT

-373 DDENIRIADKEKEKE
+373 NTENIRIADQ
-388 KEKEKDK
+388 DK
-395 DNTGTGSFI
+395 TDTGSFI

-415 NGKVTLK
+415 NGKVNLK
-422 GKDVDIS
+422 GKDVNIS
-429 GNIKIN
+429 GNININ
-435 SFRDSDSLLKLTNKG
+435 SFKGTDSLLKLTNQG
-450 HIKINHADINSK
+450 HININHADIHST

-467 ITSLQNEEDFQS
+467 ITSLQNKEDFKS
-479 NITITD
+479 DITITD

-493 AMGLGRSVNESDY
+493 AMGLGRSLDTENCDNRWCRTES
-506 DNPYQK
+506 
-512 TEGSQRK
+512 SQRK
-519 KFNVNMSNVEFNQ
+519 KFDVDMRNVVFDQ
-532 VDDVILAGGFEK
+532 VDDVVVAGGFKK
-544 VNLDKIVATGKTN
+544 VNLDNIVATGKTN
-557 FYIDGGVSRNRTN
+557 FYIDGGVSRNN
-570 GEPWKYEYGV
+570 SKYEYGV
-580 LDLDKRTQLSEL
+580 LDLDKRTLLSEL
-592 DQGRRRWGYYYDLE
+592 DQRRRRWKYYDNLD
-606 LDMNRAYLYRFD
+606 LDMNKAYWHRFD
-618 LFAAKNTRR
+618 MFASKNTGR

-639 SNINLKNGFV
+639 SKINLKNGFV

-670 NSQDTLAQTNR
+670 NSQDISSQINR

-688 SMINSHIKIVGD
+688 SMVNSHIKIVGD
-700 EKEGI
+700 EKSDI
-705 SPTGTY
+705 SAKAPY

-736 FKTDGNTKI
+736 FRTDGDTKI
-745 AGKYSKEDLKITAIN
+745 AGKNSKDDLKITAIN
-760 TGGRAAEEVLINGA
+760 TGGRTGKEVIINGA
-774 LGSADNDANIANM
+774 PGSIDNDANIANM
-787 AFTIGDS
+787 AFTIGDN

-820 KDVEIEVKPNSNFT
+820 KGVEIEVNPNSNFT
-834 FFELPREKNLN
+834 FFELPREKNFN

>member
-26 FPQQGLPQEDT
+26 FPQDHTT
-37 VVFGNVTIDKT
+37 VSGTVTVT
-48 TADKMTITQSSPTTQ
+48 TTVDKMTIKQESDKAQ

-77 EFKQPSANS
+77 EFKQPSPNA

-136 DLEKISENGNSN
+136 DLEQISENGNGNSYQ
-148 TNKFTRKLKDRQVV
+148 FTRKTKD
-162 TEGQVVK
+162 GQELK
-169 EGQVINEG
+169 EGKVLNEG

-194 KGEIDVEKNA
+194 KEEINVT
-204 AKNGEVYLSSDYN
+204 NGKVYLSSGDN
-217 FTFTL
+217 FTFTLL

-230 LEDNTVRGIVKNEGS
+230 LEDNAVRGIVKNEGI
-245 IKAGEITLSAKGRNQ
+245 IKAEDITLNAKGRKE

-274 TKVSNRNGKVVLSAG
+274 TKVSNKNGKVVLSAD
-289 NVELNN
+289 EIKLDD
-295 KSDIKGEIVT
+295 KSNIKGDMVS
-305 FGADVTSNK
+305 FVADVTSNK
-314 ELEDNIKITSQT
+314 ELKDNIKITSQT
-326 GSKVTSPKINFKG
+326 GSKVTSPKIDFKG
-339 KSVNIKGDFGREEN
+339 KSVNINGNFGRDDSKAHYN
-353 REYYDDEHKKLKT
+353 DEHKTLKT

-373 DDENIRIADKEKEKE
+373 DDENIRIANIEDE
-388 KEKEKDK
+388 DK
-395 DNTGTGSFI
+395 DSTGSFI
-404 QTGALSSLLAN
+404 QTDALSSLLAN

-422 GKDVDIS
+422 GNNVNIS
-429 GNIKIN
+429 GRIHID
-435 SFRDSDSLLKLTNKG
+435 SFRGSDSLLKLTNKG
-450 HIKINHADINSK
+450 HIKINNADIHSK

-467 ITSLQNEEDFQS
+467 ITSLQNEEDFKS

-506 DNPYQK
+506 DNKYQK

-519 KFNVNMSNVEFNQ
+519 KFNVKMSNVEFNQ

-544 VNLDKIVATGKTN
+544 VNLDKIVATGQTN

-627 STIKDTEINISN
+627 STIKGTEINISN

-700 EKEGI
+700 EKSGI

-736 FKTDGNTKI
+736 FKTDGDTKI
-745 AGKYSKEDLKITAIN
+745 AGKNSKEDLKITAIN

-820 KDVEIEVKPNSNFT
+820 KDVEIEVKPNSDFT

-871 RASNLSAEQLNVTDA
+871 RASNLSAEQLNVTDS
-886 SEKIINTKLVS
+886 SEKIINTNLVS

-913 NGCEEQQF
+913 KGCEEQQF

>member
-13 TTYTGATYASTPD
+13 TTYTGAAYASTRD
-26 FPQQGLPQEDT
+26 LPQEDK
-37 VVFGNVTIDKT
+37 VVVGKATFDKT
-48 TADKMTITQSSPTTQ
+48 TADKMTINQESDKVQ

-77 EFKQPSANS
+77 EFKQPTTNS

-101 GKLTA
+101 GKLKA

-121 KGAEI
+121 QGAEI
-126 NVAGLLATTK
+126 NVTGLLATTK
-136 DLEKISENGNSN
+136 DLEQISENGNSYQ
-148 TNKFTRKLKDRQVV
+148 FTRKTKDGQVL
-162 TEGQVVK
+162 TDGQVVK

-177 KIKAKDFVVL
+177 KITAKDFVVL

-194 KGEIDVEKNA
+194 KGNIDA
-204 AKNGEVYLSSDYN
+204 TNGKVYLSSGYN

-222 PDSGISVA
+222 SDSSISVA
-230 LEDNTVRGIVKNEGS
+230 LEDNAVQSIVKNEGS
-245 IKAGEITLSAKGRNQ
+245 IKAGEITLSAKGRKQ

-274 TKVSNRNGKVVLSAG
+274 TKVSNRNGKIVLSADD
-289 NVELNN
+289 VQLNN
-295 KSDIKGEIVT
+295 KSDIKGESEVA
-305 FGADVTSNK
+305 FTSNNDK
-314 ELEDNIKITSQT
+314 NIKITSQN
-326 GSKVTSPKINFKG
+326 GSKVTSPKIDFKG
-339 KSVNIKGDFGREEN
+339 KSVNIKGNFGREDN
-353 REYYDDEHKKLKT
+353 TTYYNDEHKTLKT

-373 DDENIRIADKEKEKE
+373 DTENIRIADQ
-388 KEKEKDK
+388 DK
-395 DNTGTGSFI
+395 DNTGTDSFI
-404 QTGALSSLLAN
+404 QTDALSSLLAN

-422 GKDVDIS
+422 GKDVNIS
-429 GNIKIN
+429 GHINID
-435 SFRDSDSLLKLTNKG
+435 SFKGTDSLLKLTNKG
-450 HIKINHADINSK
+450 HIDINHADIHSK

-467 ITSLQNEEDFQS
+467 ITSLQNDVDFQS

-493 AMGLGRSVNESDY
+493 AMGLGRSAKEDYY
-506 DNPYQK
+506 DNKWRK
-512 TEGSQRK
+512 TESSQRK
-519 KFNVNMSNVEFNQ
+519 KFNVHMRNVVFNQ
-532 VDDVILAGGFEK
+532 VDDVVLAGGFEK
-544 VNLDKIVATGKTN
+544 VNLDNIVATGQTN
-557 FYIDGGVSRNRTN
+557 FYIDGGVSRNRN
-570 GEPWKYEYGV
+570 GEYSKYEYGV

-592 DQGRRRWGYYYDLE
+592 DQRRRRWGYYSDLD
-606 LDMNRAYLYRFD
+606 LDMNRAYWHRFD
-618 LFAAKNTRR
+618 MFASKNTGR

-670 NSQDTLAQTNR
+670 NSQDISTQINR

-688 SMINSHIKIVGD
+688 SMVNSHIKIVGD
-700 EKEGI
+700 EKIDI
-705 SPTGTY
+705 SAKAPY

-736 FKTDGNTKI
+736 FRTDGDTKI
-745 AGKYSKEDLKITAIN
+745 AGKNSKDDLKITAIN
-760 TGGRAAEEVLINGA
+760 TGGRTGEEVIINGA
-774 LGSADNDANIANM
+774 PGSIDHDANIANM
-787 AFTIGDS
+787 AFTIGDN

-820 KDVEIEVKPNSNFT
+820 KGVEIEVKSNSNFT
-834 FFELPREKNLN
+834 FFELPREKNFN
-845 QTKINGASTKLSERG
+845 QTKINGDSTKLSERG

-886 SEKIINTKLVS
+886 SEKIINTNLVS

-913 NGCEEQQF
+913 KGCEEQQF

>member
-26 FPQQGLPQEDT
+26 FPQE
-37 VVFGNVTIDKT
+37 GNVVVGSATFDKT
-48 TADKMTITQSSPTTQ
+48 TADKMTIKTSDKVQ
-63 INWKSF
+63 IDWKSF
-69 DIGQNKEV
+69 DIGKDKEV
-77 EFKQPSANS
+77 IFDQPSTNS
-86 VAYNRVTGGNASQIQ
+86 VAYNRVIGGNASQIQ

-121 KGAEI
+121 QGAEI

-136 DLEKISENGNSN
+136 DLEKISENGNGNGNGNSYQ
-148 TNKFTRKLKDRQVV
+148 FTRRTKD
-162 TEGQVVK
+162 GQVVK
-169 EGQVINEG
+169 EGQVLNEG
-177 KIKAKDFVVL
+177 EIKAKDFVVL

-194 KGEIDVEKNA
+194 KGEIDA
-204 AKNGEVYLSSDYN
+204 TNGKVYLSSGDN
-217 FTFTL
+217 FTFTLL

-230 LEDNTVRGIVKNEGS
+230 LEDNTVRGIVQNEGS
-245 IKAGEITLSAKGRNQ
+245 IKAGEITLSAKGRKE

-289 NVELNN
+289 EIKLND
-295 KSDIKGEIVT
+295 KSDIKGESEVV
-305 FGADVTSNK
+305 FTSN
-314 ELEDNIKITSQT
+314 EDKKLKITSQT
-326 GSKVTSPKINFKG
+326 GSKVTSPKINFTG
-339 KSVNIKGDFGREEN
+339 KSVNINGDFGR
-353 REYYDDEHKKLKT
+353 DDSKAHYNEEHKRLDT

-373 DDENIRIADKEKEKE
+373 DNENIRIADK
-388 KEKEKDK
+388 
-395 DNTGTGSFI
+395 DNTGTGTDSFI
-404 QTGALSSLLAN
+404 QTDALSSLLAN
-415 NGKVTLK
+415 NGKVNLK
-422 GKDVDIS
+422 GNNVNIS
-429 GNIKIN
+429 GNININ
-435 SFRDSDSLLKLTNKG
+435 SFKDSDSLLKLTNKG
-450 HIKINHADINSK
+450 HININNADINSK

-467 ITSLQNEEDFQS
+467 ITSLQNDVDFQS

-493 AMGLGRSVNESDY
+493 AMGLGRSLNKKDCDDRWCRTES
-506 DNPYQK
+506 P
-512 TEGSQRK
+512 QRK
-519 KFNVNMSNVEFNQ
+519 KFNVKMSNVEFNQ
-532 VDDVILAGGFEK
+532 VDDVVVAGGFKE
-544 VNLDKIVATGKTN
+544 VNLDRVVATGKTN
-557 FYIDGGVSRNRTN
+557 FYIDGGVSRNGR
-570 GEPWKYEYGV
+570 KYEYGV
-580 LDLDKRTQLSEL
+580 LDLDERTQLSSL
-592 DQGRRRWGYYYDLE
+592 DQRKRRWKYYYNLD
-606 LDMNRAYLYRFD
+606 LDMNKAYWHRFD
-618 LFAAKNTRR
+618 MFASKNTGR

-639 SNINLKNGFV
+639 SNINLKNGFM

-670 NSQDTLAQTNR
+670 NSEDISSQINR

-700 EKEGI
+700 EKSDI
-705 SPTGTY
+705 SAKAPY

-736 FKTDGNTKI
+736 FRTDGDTKI
-745 AGKYSKEDLKITAIN
+745 AGKNSKDDLKITAIN
-760 TGGRAAEEVLINGA
+760 TGGRTGKEVIINGA
-774 LGSADNDANIANM
+774 PGSIDNDANIANM
-787 AFTIGDS
+787 AFTIGDN

-820 KDVEIEVKPNSNFT
+820 KGVEIEVNPNSNFT
-834 FFELPREKNLN
+834 FFELPREKNFN
-845 QTKINGASTKLSERG
+845 QTKINGDSTKLSERG

>member
-26 FPQQGLPQEDT
+26 LPQNHE
-37 VVFGNVTIDKT
+37 VVVGEANVSTAGNT
-48 TADKMTITQSSPTTQ
+48 MTIKQTTPKTQ
-63 INWKSF
+63 IDWKSF
-69 DIGQNKEV
+69 DIGKDKEV
-77 EFKQPSANS
+77 IFQQPGENS

-148 TNKFTRKLKDRQVV
+148 SYQFTRKTKDRQVLKD
-162 TEGQVVK
+162 GQELK

-177 KIKAKDFVVL
+177 EITAKDFVVL

-194 KGEIDVEKNA
+194 EGKINA
-204 AKNGEVYLSSDYN
+204 TNGKVYLSSDYN

-222 PDSGISVA
+222 SDSSISVA
-230 LEDNTVRGIVKNEGS
+230 LEDNAAQSIVKNEGS
-245 IKAGEITLSAKGRNQ
+245 IKAGEITLSAKGRKQ

-274 TKVSNRNGKVVLSAG
+274 TKVSSKNGKVVLSADD
-289 NVELNN
+289 VQLNN
-295 KSDIKGEIVT
+295 KSDIKGDIVS
-305 FGADVTSNK
+305 FGADVTSNN
-314 ELEDNIKITSQT
+314 ELQNKIKITSKT
-326 GSKVTSPKINFKG
+326 GSKVTSPKINFTG
-339 KSVNIKGDFGREEN
+339 KSVNINGNFGREDN
-353 REYYDDEHKKLKT
+353 NDYYKDEFKTLNT

-373 DDENIRIADKEKEKE
+373 DTENIRIADVEDKDKH
-388 KEKEKDK
+388 KEKDK
-395 DNTGTGSFI
+395 TDTGSFI

-435 SFRDSDSLLKLTNKG
+435 SFKGTDSLLKLTNQG
-450 HIKINHADINSK
+450 HININNADIHST

-467 ITSLQNEEDFQS
+467 ITSLQNDVDFQS
-479 NITITD
+479 NITITN

-493 AMGLGRSVNESDY
+493 AMGLGRSVNED
-506 DNPYQK
+506 DLDRWRR
-512 TEGSQRK
+512 TESSQRK
-519 KFNVNMSNVEFNQ
+519 KFNVNMRNVVFDQ
-532 VDDVILAGGFEK
+532 VDDVVVAGGFKE
-544 VNLDKIVATGKTN
+544 VNLDRIVATGQTN
-557 FYIDGGVSRNRTN
+557 FYIDGGVSRNNSR
-570 GEPWKYEYGV
+570 YEYGV

-592 DQGRRRWGYYYDLE
+592 DQRRRRWGYYPDLD
-606 LDMNRAYLYRFD
+606 LDMNKAYWHRFD
-618 LFAAKNTRR
+618 MFASKNTGR

-639 SNINLKNGFV
+639 SNINLKNGFM

-670 NSQDTLAQTNR
+670 NSQDISTQINR

-700 EKEGI
+700 EKSDI
-705 SPTGTY
+705 SAKAPY

-736 FKTDGNTKI
+736 FRTDGDTKI
-745 AGKYSKEDLKITAIN
+745 AGKNSKDDLKITAIN
-760 TGGRAAEEVLINGA
+760 TGGRTGKEVIINGA
-774 LGSADNDANIANM
+774 PGSIDNDANIANM
-787 AFTIGDS
+787 AFTIGDN

-820 KDVEIEVKPNSNFT
+820 KGVEIEVKSNSNFT
-834 FFELPREKNLN
+834 FFELPREKNFN
-845 QTKINGASTKLSERG
+845 QTKIKGDSTKLSERG

-871 RASNLSAEQLNVTDA
+871 RATNLSAEQLNVTDA
-886 SEKIINTKLVS
+886 SEKIINTNLVS

-903 LVSVAVCDAG
+903 LVSVAVCDASK
-913 NGCEEQQF
+913 GCEEQQF

>member
-26 FPQQGLPQEDT
+26 LPQNHN
-37 VVFGNVTIDKT
+37 VVVGEATFSTAGN
-48 TADKMTITQSSPTTQ
+48 KMTINQSSHTTQ
-63 INWKSF
+63 IEWHSF
-69 DIGQNKEV
+69 DIGKDKEV
-77 EFKQPSANS
+77 QFIQPGENS

-121 KGAEI
+121 KGAQI
-126 NVAGLLATTK
+126 NVAGLFATTK
-136 DLEKISENGNSN
+136 DLERISENGNSN
-148 TNKFTRKLKDRQVV
+148 GNSNSNSNKFTRKAKN
-162 TEGQVVK
+162 GQVAKEGLVLTDGRVLK
-169 EGQVINEG
+169 EGQVINQGE
-177 KIKAKDFVVL
+177 IKAKDFVVL

-194 KGEIDVEKNA
+194 EGNINVEKNSTN
-204 AKNGEVYLSSDYN
+204 NGKVYLSSGYN
-217 FTFTL
+217 FTFTLL

-230 LEDNTVRGIVKNEGS
+230 LEDNTVQGIVKNEGS
-245 IKAGEITLSAKGRNQ
+245 IKAGEITLSAKGRKE

-274 TKVSNRNGKVVLSAG
+274 TKVSSKNGKVVLSAD
-289 NVELNN
+289 EIKLND
-295 KSDIKGEIVT
+295 KSNIKGESEVV
-305 FGADVTSNK
+305 FTSNK
-314 ELEDNIKITSQT
+314 GLENNIKITSQT
-326 GSKVTSPKINFKG
+326 GSKVTSPKIDFKG
-339 KSVNIKGDFGREEN
+339 KRVNINGNFGREDN
-353 REYYDDEHKKLKT
+353 NDYYKDEFKTLNT

-373 DDENIRIADKEKEKE
+373 DTENIRIADKDKEQ
-388 KEKEKDK
+388 DK

-404 QTGALSSLLAN
+404 QTDALSSLLAN

-422 GKDVDIS
+422 GNEVNIS
-429 GNIKIN
+429 GNINIA
-435 SFRDSDSLLKLTNKG
+435 SFKDSDSLLKLTNKG
-450 HIKINHADINSK
+450 HININNADINSK

-467 ITSLQNEEDFQS
+467 ITSLQNEEDFKS
-479 NITITD
+479 NIKITD

-493 AMGLGRSVNESDY
+493 AMGLGRSAKEEYY
-506 DNPYQK
+506 DNRWQK
-512 TEGSQRK
+512 TEYSQRK
-519 KFNVNMSNVEFNQ
+519 KFNVDMRNVEFNQ
-532 VDDVILAGGFEK
+532 VDDVVVAGGFEK
-544 VNLDKIVATGKTN
+544 VNLDNIVATGKTN
-557 FYIDGGVSRNRTN
+557 FYIDGGVSRNRN
-570 GEPWKYEYGV
+570 GKSSKYEYGV
-580 LDLDKRTQLSEL
+580 LDLDERTQLSSL
-592 DQGRRRWGYYYDLE
+592 DQRKRRWKYYYNLD
-606 LDMNRAYLYRFD
+606 LDMNRAYWHRFD
-618 LFAAKNTRR
+618 MFASKNTGR

-649 HLLAEKIKLDNSKI
+649 HLLAEKINLDKSRI

-670 NSQDTLAQTNR
+670 NSEDISSQINR

-688 SMINSHIKIVGD
+688 SMVNSHIKIVGD
-700 EKEGI
+700 EKSDI
-705 SPTGTY
+705 SAKAPY

-736 FKTDGNTKI
+736 FRTDGDTKI
-745 AGKYSKEDLKITAIN
+745 AGKNSKDDLKITAIN
-760 TGGRAAEEVLINGA
+760 TGGRTGKEVIINGA
-774 LGSADNDANIANM
+774 PGSIDNDANIANM
-787 AFTIGDS
+787 AFTIGDN

-820 KDVEIEVKPNSNFT
+820 KGVEIEVKSNSNFT
-834 FFELPREKNLN
+834 FFELPREKNFN
-845 QTKINGASTKLSERG
+845 QTKINGDSTKLSERG

-871 RASNLSAEQLNVTDA
+871 RASNLSAEQLNVTDS

>member
-26 FPQQGLPQEDT
+26 LPQGSN
-37 VVFGNVTIDKT
+37 VVVGTANVSTAGNT
-48 TADKMTITQSSPTTQ
+48 MTIKQTTPKTQ
-63 INWKSF
+63 IDWQSF
-69 DIGQNKEV
+69 DIGKDKEV
-77 EFKQPSANS
+77 KFEQPDANS
-86 VAYNRVTGGNASQIQ
+86 VAYNRVIGGNASQIQ

-121 KGAEI
+121 QGAEI

-136 DLEKISENGNSN
+136 DLEKISENGNGNGNGNSH
-148 TNKFTRKLKDRQVV
+148 KFTRKAKNGQVPKEGQLLK
-162 TEGQVVK
+162 EGQVVK

-177 KIKAKDFVVL
+177 EIKAKDFVVL

-194 KGEIDVEKNA
+194 KGKINVEKDATN
-204 AKNGEVYLSSDYN
+204 NGKVYLSSGDN
-217 FTFTL
+217 FTFTLL

-230 LEDNTVRGIVKNEGS
+230 LEDNTVRSIVQNEGS
-245 IKAGEITLSAKGRNQ
+245 IKAGEITLSAKGRKE

-274 TKVSNRNGKVVLSAG
+274 TKVSNKNGKVVLSAD
-289 NVELNN
+289 EIKLDD
-295 KSDIKGEIVT
+295 KSNIKGESEVV
-305 FGADVTSNK
+305 FTSNK
-314 ELEDNIKITSQT
+314 ELKDNIKITSQT
-326 GSKVTSPKINFKG
+326 GSKVTSPKIDFKG
-339 KSVNIKGDFGREEN
+339 KSVNIKGNFGREDN
-353 REYYDDEHKKLKT
+353 REYYNEEHKKLKT

-373 DDENIRIADKEKEKE
+373 DAENIRIADIE
-388 KEKEKDK
+388 DK
-395 DNTGTGSFI
+395 DSTGSFI

-422 GKDVDIS
+422 GKDVNIS

-435 SFRDSDSLLKLTNKG
+435 SFRGTDSLLKLTNQG
-450 HIKINHADINSK
+450 HIKINNADIHST

-467 ITSLQNEEDFQS
+467 ITSLQNKEDFQS

-493 AMGLGRSVNESDY
+493 AMGLGRSANPDDY
-506 DNPYQK
+506 DNRWRK
-512 TEGSQRK
+512 METSQRK
-519 KFNVNMSNVEFNQ
+519 KFNVDMRNVVFNQ
-532 VDDVILAGGFEK
+532 VDDVILAGGFQK
-544 VNLDKIVATGKTN
+544 VNLDNIVATGQTN
-557 FYIDGGVSRNRTN
+557 FYIDGGVRNRT
-570 GEPWKYEYGV
+570 KYEYGV

-592 DQGRRRWGYYYDLE
+592 EQRRRRWGYYTDLD

-618 LFAAKNTRR
+618 LFAAKNTGR

-639 SNINLKNGFV
+639 SNINLKNGFM
-649 HLLAEKIKLDNSKI
+649 HLLAEKINLDKSKI

-688 SMINSHIKIVGD
+688 SMVNSHIKIVGD

-736 FKTDGNTKI
+736 FKTDGDTKI
-745 AGKYSKEDLKITAIN
+745 AGKNSKEDLKITAIN

-820 KDVEIEVKPNSNFT
+820 KDVEIDVKPNSDFT

-845 QTKINGASTKLSERG
+845 QTKIKGASTKLSERG

-871 RASNLSAEQLNVTDA
+871 RASNLSAEQLNVTDS

-935 EAEQ
+935 ETEQ

>member
-13 TTYTGATYASTPD
+13 TTCSGAAYASTQD
-26 FPQQGLPQEDT
+26 LPQNHKIITGTAT
-37 VVFGNVTIDKT
+37 VSHTEN
-48 TADKMTITQSSPTTQ
+48 KMTIKQTTPTTQ
-63 INWKSF
+63 INWDSF
-69 DIGQNKEV
+69 NIGKDKEV
-77 EFKQPSANS
+77 KFEQPSTDA

-148 TNKFTRKLKDRQVV
+148 GNSYQFTRKTKEGKVL

-177 KIKAKDFVVL
+177 NITAQDFVVL

-194 KGEIDVEKNA
+194 KGKINA
-204 AKNGEVYLSSDYN
+204 TNGKVYLSSGDN
-217 FTFTL
+217 FTFTLL

-230 LEDNTVRGIVKNEGS
+230 LEDNTVRSIVQNEGS

-260 ALDSLVMNNGVLEA
+260 ALDSLVVNNGVLEA
-274 TKVSNRNGKVVLSAG
+274 TKVSSKNGKVVLSAG
-289 NVELNN
+289 EIKLDD
-295 KSDIKGEIVT
+295 KSNIKGESEVV
-305 FGADVTSNK
+305 FTSNNGLK
-314 ELEDNIKITSQT
+314 DNIKITSKT
-326 GSKVTSPKINFKG
+326 GSKVTSPKINFTG
-339 KSVNIKGDFGREEN
+339 KSVNINGNFGREDSKTH
-353 REYYDDEHKKLKT
+353 YDDEHKKLKT

-373 DDENIRIADKEKEKE
+373 DDENIRIADQ
-388 KEKEKDK
+388 

-422 GKDVDIS
+422 GKDVNIS

-435 SFRDSDSLLKLTNKG
+435 SFKDTDSLLKLTNQG
-450 HIKINHADINSK
+450 HININNADIHSK

-467 ITSLQNEEDFQS
+467 ITSLQNEEDFKS
-479 NITITD
+479 NIKITD

-493 AMGLGRSVNESDY
+493 AMGLGRSAKEEYY
-506 DNPYQK
+506 DNRWQK
-512 TEGSQRK
+512 TEYSQRK
-519 KFNVNMSNVEFNQ
+519 KFNVDMRNVEFNQ
-532 VDDVILAGGFEK
+532 VDDVVVAGGFEK
-544 VNLDKIVATGKTN
+544 VNLDNIVATGKTN
-557 FYIDGGVSRNRTN
+557 FYIDGGVSRNRN
-570 GEPWKYEYGV
+570 GKSSKYEYGV
-580 LDLDKRTQLSEL
+580 LDLDERTQLSSL
-592 DQGRRRWGYYYDLE
+592 DQRKRRWKYYYNLD
-606 LDMNRAYLYRFD
+606 LDMNRAYWHRFD
-618 LFAAKNTRR
+618 MFASKNTGR

-649 HLLAEKIKLDNSKI
+649 HLLAEKIKLDKSKI

-670 NSQDTLAQTNR
+670 NSEDISSQINR

-688 SMINSHIKIVGD
+688 SMVNSHIKIVGD
-700 EKEGI
+700 EKSDI
-705 SPTGTY
+705 SAKAPY

-736 FKTDGNTKI
+736 FRTDGDTKI
-745 AGKYSKEDLKITAIN
+745 AGKNSKDDLKITAIN
-760 TGGRAAEEVLINGA
+760 TGGRTGKEVIINGA
-774 LGSADNDANIANM
+774 PGSIDNDANIANM
-787 AFTIGDS
+787 AFTIGDN

-820 KDVEIEVKPNSNFT
+820 KGVEIEVKSNSNFT
-834 FFELPREKNLN
+834 FFELPREKNFN
-845 QTKINGASTKLSERG
+845 QTKINGDSTKLSERG

-871 RASNLSAEQLNVTDA
+871 RATNLSAEQLNVTDA
-886 SEKIINTKLVS
+886 SEKTINTNLVS

-913 NGCEEQQF
+913 KGCEEQQF

>member
-13 TTYTGATYASTPD
+13 TTYTGATYASTQD
-26 FPQQGLPQEDT
+26 LPQQGLPQHHTT
-37 VVFGNVTIDKT
+37 VSGNVTVTT
-48 TADKMTITQSSPTTQ
+48 TADKMTIKQDSNKAQ

-69 DIGQNKEV
+69 DIGENKEV
-77 EFKQPSANS
+77 KFEQPDENA

-121 KGAEI
+121 KGAQI

-136 DLEKISENGNSN
+136 DLENISENI
-148 TNKFTRKLKDRQVV
+148 NKFTRKAKQD
-162 TEGQVVK
+162 GQVVKNRQVLKDGQVIK

-177 KIKAKDFVVL
+177 NITAQDFVVL

-194 KGEIDVEKNA
+194 KGNINVEKNSTI
-204 AKNGEVYLSSDYN
+204 NGKVYLSSGYN

-222 PDSGISVA
+222 SDSGISVA
-230 LEDNTVRGIVKNEGS
+230 LEDNAVQGIVQNEGS

-260 ALDSLVMNNGVLEA
+260 VLDSLVMNNGVLEA
-274 TKVSNRNGKVVLSAG
+274 TKVSNKNGKVVLSAD
-289 NVELNN
+289 EIKLND
-295 KSDIKGEIVT
+295 KSDIKGESEVA
-305 FGADVTSNK
+305 FTSNGDK
-314 ELEDNIKITSQT
+314 KLKITSQT
-326 GSKVTSPKINFKG
+326 GSKVTSPKIDFKG
-339 KSVNIKGDFGREEN
+339 KSVNINGNFGRDDGTKHYN
-353 REYYDDEHKKLKT
+353 DEHKTLKT

-373 DDENIRIADKEKEKE
+373 DTENIRIADKEKEKE
-388 KEKEKDK
+388 KEK
-395 DNTGTGSFI
+395 TGTDSFI
-404 QTGALSSLLAN
+404 QTDALSSLLAN

-422 GKDVDIS
+422 GKDVNIS

-435 SFRDSDSLLKLTNKG
+435 SFKDTDSLLKLTNKG
-450 HIKINHADINSK
+450 HININNADIHSK

-467 ITSLQNEEDFQS
+467 ITSLQNDVDFQS

-493 AMGLGRSVNESDY
+493 AMGLGRSLNQEDCDGRWCRTES
-506 DNPYQK
+506 P
-512 TEGSQRK
+512 QRK
-519 KFNVNMSNVEFNQ
+519 KFDVKMSNVEFNQ
-532 VDDVILAGGFEK
+532 VDDVVVAGGFKE
-544 VNLDKIVATGKTN
+544 VNLDRIVATGQTN
-557 FYIDGGVSRNRTN
+557 FYIDGGVSRNNSR
-570 GEPWKYEYGV
+570 YEYGV
-580 LDLDKRTQLSEL
+580 LDLDKRTLLSEL
-592 DQGRRRWGYYYDLE
+592 DQRRRRWKYYDNLD
-606 LDMNRAYLYRFD
+606 LDMNKAYWHRFD
-618 LFAAKNTRR
+618 MFASKNTGRA
-627 STIKDTEINISN
+627 TIKDTEINISN
-639 SNINLKNGFV
+639 SNINLKNGFM
-649 HLLAEKIKLDNSKI
+649 HLLAEKINLDNSKI

-670 NSQDTLAQTNR
+670 NSQDISTQINR

-688 SMINSHIKIVGD
+688 SMVNSHIKIVGD
-700 EKEGI
+700 EKSDI
-705 SPTGTY
+705 SAKAPY

-736 FKTDGNTKI
+736 FRTDGDTKI
-745 AGKYSKEDLKITAIN
+745 AGKNSKDDLKITAIN
-760 TGGRAAEEVLINGA
+760 TGGRTGKEVIINGA
-774 LGSADNDANIANM
+774 PGSIDNDANIANM
-787 AFTIGDS
+787 AFTIGDN

-820 KDVEIEVKPNSNFT
+820 KGVEIEVKSNSNFT
-834 FFELPREKNLN
+834 FFELPREKNFN

-871 RASNLSAEQLNVTDA
+871 RASNLSAEQLNVTDS
-886 SEKIINTKLVS
+886 SEKIINTNLVS

>member
-13 TTYTGATYASTPD
+13 TTYTGATYASTRD
-26 FPQQGLPQEDT
+26 LPQNHK
-37 VVFGNVTIDKT
+37 VVVGEADVSTTGN
-48 TADKMTITQSSPTTQ
+48 KMTINQKKPTTQ
-63 INWKSF
+63 IDWHSF

-77 EFKQPSANS
+77 EFKQPSPNA

-121 KGAEI
+121 KGAQI

-148 TNKFTRKLKDRQVV
+148 TNKFTRKAKKD
-162 TEGQVVK
+162 GQLLK

-177 KIKAKDFVVL
+177 KIEAKDFVVL

-194 KGEIDVEKNA
+194 KGEIDATN
-204 AKNGEVYLSSDYN
+204 NGKVYLSSGED

-222 PDSGISVA
+222 PDSVISVA
-230 LEDNTVRGIVKNEGS
+230 LEDNTVQSIVKNEGS

-260 ALDSLVMNNGVLEA
+260 VLDSLVMNNGVLEA
-274 TKVSNRNGKVVLSAG
+274 TKVSSKNGKVVLSAG

-295 KSDIKGEIVT
+295 KSDIKGESEVV
-305 FGADVTSNK
+305 FTSNNDK
-314 ELEDNIKITSQT
+314 NIKITSKT
-326 GSKVTSPKINFKG
+326 GSKVTSPRIDFKG
-339 KSVNIKGDFGREEN
+339 KSVNINGNFGREN
-353 REYYDDEHKKLKT
+353 SGTHYNDEHKTLKT

-373 DDENIRIADKEKEKE
+373 DTENIRIAD
-388 KEKEKDK
+388 DK
-395 DNTGTGSFI
+395 NNTGTGSFI
-404 QTGALSSLLAN
+404 QTEALSSLLAN
-415 NGKVTLK
+415 NGKVNLK
-422 GKDVDIS
+422 GNDVNIS
-429 GNIKIN
+429 GNINID
-435 SFRDSDSLLKLTNKG
+435 SFRGTDSLLKLTNQG
-450 HIKINHADINSK
+450 HINIDHADIHSK
-462 GRLFF
+462 GRLFVV
-467 ITSLQNEEDFQS
+467 TSLQNDVDFKS

-493 AMGLGRSVNESDY
+493 AMGLGRSAKDEYYETRWKRAES
-506 DNPYQK
+506 
-512 TEGSQRK
+512 SQRK
-519 KFNVNMSNVEFNQ
+519 KFNVNMRNVVFNQ
-532 VDDVILAGGFEK
+532 VDDVVLAGGFEK
-544 VNLDKIVATGKTN
+544 VNLDNIVATGQTN
-557 FYIDGGVSRNRTN
+557 FYIDGGVSRNRN
-570 GEPWKYEYGV
+570 GVSSKYEYGV
-580 LDLDKRTQLSEL
+580 LDLDKRTLLSDL
-592 DQGRRRWGYYYDLE
+592 DQRRRRWKYYDNLD
-606 LDMNRAYLYRFD
+606 LDMNKAYWHRFD
-618 LFAAKNTRR
+618 MFASKNTGRAA
-627 STIKDTEINISN
+627 IKDTEINISN

-670 NSQDTLAQTNR
+670 NSQDISTQINR

-688 SMINSHIKIVGD
+688 SMVNSHIKIVGD
-700 EKEGI
+700 EKIDI
-705 SPTGTY
+705 SAKAPY

-736 FKTDGNTKI
+736 FRTDGDTKI
-745 AGKYSKEDLKITAIN
+745 AGKNSKDDLKITAIN
-760 TGGRAAEEVLINGA
+760 TGGRTGKEVIINGA
-774 LGSADNDANIANM
+774 PGSIDNDANIANM
-787 AFTIGDS
+787 AFTIGDN

-820 KDVEIEVKPNSNFT
+820 KGVEIEVKSNSNFT
-834 FFELPREKNLN
+834 FFELPREKNFN
-845 QTKINGASTKLSERG
+845 QTKINGDSTKLSERG

-871 RASNLSAEQLNVTDA
+871 RATNLSAEQLNVTDS
-886 SEKIINTKLVS
+886 SEKIINTNLVS

>member
-13 TTYTGATYASTPD
+13 TTYTGATYASTRD
-26 FPQQGLPQEDT
+26 LPQGSN
-37 VVFGNVTIDKT
+37 VVVGQATFST
-48 TADKMTITQSSPTTQ
+48 TENKMTINQTTPTTQ
-63 INWKSF
+63 INWESF
-69 DIGQNKEV
+69 DIGKNKEV
-77 EFKQPSANS
+77 QFIQPNANS

-121 KGAEI
+121 QGAEI

-148 TNKFTRKLKDRQVV
+148 TNKFTRKLKD
-162 TEGQVVK
+162 GQVVKEGLVLKDGRVLK

-177 KIKAKDFVVL
+177 KVTAQDFVVL

-194 KGEIDVEKNA
+194 KGEINVEKNA

-230 LEDNTVRGIVKNEGS
+230 LEDNTVQGIVKNEGS
-245 IKAGEITLSAKGRNQ
+245 IKAGEITLSAKGRKQ

-274 TKVSNRNGKVVLSAG
+274 TKVSSKNGKVVLSAG
-289 NVELNN
+289 EIKLDD
-295 KSDIKGEIVT
+295 KSNIKGESEVV
-305 FGADVTSNK
+305 FTSNNGLK
-314 ELEDNIKITSQT
+314 DNIKITSKT
-326 GSKVTSPKINFKG
+326 GSKVTSPKINFTG
-339 KSVNIKGDFGREEN
+339 KSVNINGNFGREDSKTH
-353 REYYDDEHKKLKT
+353 YDDEHKKLKT

-373 DDENIRIADKEKEKE
+373 DDENIRIADQ
-388 KEKEKDK
+388 

-404 QTGALSSLLAN
+404 QTDALSSLLAN
-415 NGKVTLK
+415 NGKVNLK
-422 GKDVDIS
+422 GNNVNIS
-429 GNIKIN
+429 GRIHIN
-435 SFRDSDSLLKLTNKG
+435 SFKDSDSLLKLTNKG
-450 HIKINHADINSK
+450 HIDINNADIHSK

-467 ITSLQNEEDFQS
+467 ITSLQNEKDFQS

-493 AMGLGRSVNESDY
+493 AMGLGRSANPEDY
-506 DNPYQK
+506 DNQWRKMEY
-512 TEGSQRK
+512 SQRK
-519 KFNVNMSNVEFNQ
+519 KFNVHMRNVVFNQ

-544 VNLDKIVATGKTN
+544 VNLDKIVATGQTN
-557 FYIDGGVSRNRTN
+557 FYIDGGGRNRT
-570 GEPWKYEYGV
+570 KYEYGV
-580 LDLDKRTQLSEL
+580 LDLDERTKLSEL
-592 DQGRRRWGYYYDLE
+592 DQGRRRWRYYRDLD

-618 LFAAKNTRR
+618 LFAAKNTGR
-627 STIKDTEINISN
+627 STIEDTEINISN

-700 EKEGI
+700 EKSGI

-736 FKTDGNTKI
+736 FKTDGDTKI
-745 AGKYSKEDLKITAIN
+745 AGKNSKEDLKITAIN

-820 KDVEIEVKPNSNFT
+820 KDVEIDVKPNSDFT

-845 QTKINGASTKLSERG
+845 QTKIKGASTKLSERG

-886 SEKIINTKLVS
+886 SEKIINTNLVS

-913 NGCEEQQF
+913 KGCEEQQF

>member
-26 FPQQGLPQEDT
+26 LPQEGT

-69 DIGQNKEV
+69 DIGQKKEV
-77 EFKQPSANS
+77 EFKQPNEHA

-126 NVAGLLATTK
+126 NVAGLFATTK
-136 DLEKISENGNSN
+136 DLEQISESGNSYQ
-148 TNKFTRKLKDRQVV
+148 FTRKAKD
-162 TEGQVVK
+162 GQELK
-169 EGQVINEG
+169 EGQVLNQG
-177 KIKAKDFVVL
+177 KITAQDFVVL
-187 NGDEVIN
+187 NGDKVIN
-194 KGEIDVEKNA
+194 EGEISVEKNA
-204 AKNGEVYLSSDYN
+204 ANNGKVYLSSGDN
-217 FTFTL
+217 FTFTLL

-230 LEDNTVRGIVKNEGS
+230 LEDNTVRGIVQNEGI
-245 IKAGEITLSAKGRNQ
+245 IKAGDITLNAKGRKE

-274 TKVSNRNGKVVLSAG
+274 TKVRNTNGKIVLSAD

-295 KSDIKGEIVT
+295 ESDIKGEIVS
-305 FGADVTSNK
+305 FVADVTSNN
-314 ELEDNIKITSQT
+314 ELQNKIKITSQT
-326 GSKVTSPKINFKG
+326 GSKVTSPKIDFKG
-339 KSVNIKGDFGREEN
+339 KSVNINGNFGRDDSKAHYN
-353 REYYDDEHKKLKT
+353 DEHKTLKT

-373 DDENIRIADKEKEKE
+373 DTENIRIADVEDKD
-388 KEKEKDK
+388 KDK

-422 GKDVDIS
+422 GNNVNIS
-429 GNIKIN
+429 GRIHIN
-435 SFRDSDSLLKLTNKG
+435 SFKDTDSLLKLTNKG
-450 HIKINHADINSK
+450 HIDINNADIHSK

-467 ITSLQNEEDFQS
+467 ITSLQNEKDFQS

-493 AMGLGRSVNESDY
+493 AMGLGRSAKEDYY
-506 DNPYQK
+506 DNRWQK
-512 TEGSQRK
+512 TERSQRK
-519 KFNVNMSNVEFNQ
+519 KFNVNMSNVVFDQ
-532 VDDVILAGGFEK
+532 VDDVVVAGGFEK
-544 VNLDKIVATGKTN
+544 VNLDNIVATGKTN
-557 FYIDGGVSRNRTN
+557 FYIDGGVSRNKRN
-570 GEPWKYEYGV
+570 GESWKYEYGV
-580 LDLDKRTQLSEL
+580 LDLDERTQLSSL
-592 DQGRRRWGYYYDLE
+592 DQRKRRWKYYYNLD
-606 LDMNRAYLYRFD
+606 LDMNRAYWHRFD
-618 LFAAKNTRR
+618 MFASKNTGR
-627 STIKDTEINISN
+627 STIKGTEINISN

-649 HLLAEKIKLDNSKI
+649 HLLAEKINLDKSKI

-670 NSQDTLAQTNR
+670 NSEDISSQINR

-688 SMINSHIKIVGD
+688 SMVNSHIKIVGD
-700 EKEGI
+700 EKSDI
-705 SPTGTY
+705 SAKAPY

-736 FKTDGNTKI
+736 FRTDGDTKI
-745 AGKYSKEDLKITAIN
+745 AGKNSKDDLKITAIN
-760 TGGRAAEEVLINGA
+760 TGGRTGKEVIINGA
-774 LGSADNDANIANM
+774 PGSIDNDANIANM
-787 AFTIGDS
+787 AFTIGDN

-820 KDVEIEVKPNSNFT
+820 KGVEIEVKSNSNFT
-834 FFELPREKNLN
+834 FFELPREKNFN
-845 QTKINGASTKLSERG
+845 QTKINGDSTKLSERG